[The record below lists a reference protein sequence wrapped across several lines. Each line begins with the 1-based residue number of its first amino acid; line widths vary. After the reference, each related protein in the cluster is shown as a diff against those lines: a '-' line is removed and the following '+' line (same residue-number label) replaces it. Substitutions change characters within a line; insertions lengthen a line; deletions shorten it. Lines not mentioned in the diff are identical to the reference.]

1 MKIKIQ
7 NSRDF
12 YAGLVFISFGV
23 LAVAG
28 SRNYP
33 LGTAARMGPGYFPYL
48 IGWILTLLGLVIGV
62 RALWLSGEPI
72 KKWAWRPLLMVL
84 GSVFAFAFLVNTLG
98 LVLAILALVVI
109 SCLGG
114 GEFRTLEVGILFLL
128 LAALS
133 VGLFVWGLGLPF
145 ALWPG

>member
-12 YAGLVFISFGV
+12 YAGLVFVFFGI
-23 LAVAG
+23 LAAAG
-28 SRNYP
+28 SRNFP

-48 IGWILTLLGLVIGV
+48 VGWVLTLLGLAIGV
-62 RALWLSGEPI
+62 RALWLSGESV
-72 KKWAWRPLLMVL
+72 KKWALRPLLMVL